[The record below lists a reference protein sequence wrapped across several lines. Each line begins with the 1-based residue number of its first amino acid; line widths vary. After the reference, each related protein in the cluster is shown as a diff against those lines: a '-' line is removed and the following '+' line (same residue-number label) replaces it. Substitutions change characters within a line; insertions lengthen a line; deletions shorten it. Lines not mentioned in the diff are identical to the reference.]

1 MSCEKQHSTQIL
13 QDKVIGIYCLV
24 GDLLKGIHHHEHKE
38 RKVSDS
44 EIISAALVSAL
55 YFKGNQLHSINYMR
69 SHRMIPTMIGKSG
82 FNKRLHKV
90 ASLLMMLFLHV
101 GRLFKYLCAELEYII
116 DSFPLKAFHN
126 IRISRSKLLKGEQW
140 RGFNASKR
148 EYFYGVKVQLITT
161 KSGVQVEI
169 CFSPGSEHDVESLQ
183 KMFMDLPPESSLF
196 GDSAYTVYELEEL
209 YKETELIELK
219 ICRKSNSKRPDKP
232 YQAFIKNAMRKRI
245 ETTICEIIE
254 LTPHSIHAVTQEG
267 FLLKILL
274 FVFVFQLKAII

>member
-1 MSCEKQHSTQIL
+1 ML

-24 GDLLKGIHHHEHKE
+24 DDILKGIHHHEHKE

-44 EIISAALVSAL
+44 EIISTAIVSAL
-55 YFKGNQLHSINYMR
+55 YFKGNQFHAINYMR
-69 SHRMIPTMIGKSG
+69 THAMIPGMIGKSG

-90 ASLLMMLFLHV
+90 ASLLMWLFLHI
-101 GRLFKYLCAELEYII
+101 GRMFKYLCAELEYII
-116 DSFPLKAFHN
+116 DSFPLKVCHN
-126 IRISRSKLLKGEQW
+126 IRINRSKLLTGEQW

-161 KSGVQVEI
+161 KNGIPVEI
-169 CFSPGSEHDVESLQ
+169 CFSPGSEHDVEALQ

-196 GDSAYTVYELEEL
+196 GDSAYTAYELEEL

-219 ICRKSNSKRPDKP
+219 ICRKSNSKKPDKP
-232 YQAFIKNAMRKRI
+232 YHAFIKNAMRKRI
-245 ETTICEIIE
+245 ETTISEIVE
-254 LTPHSIHAVTQEG
+254 MTPHSIHAVTKDG

-274 FVFVFQLKAII
+274 FVLAFQVKAIV

>member
-1 MSCEKQHSTQIL
+1 ML

-24 GDLLKGIHHHEHKE
+24 DYILKGVHHLEHKE

-44 EIISAALVSAL
+44 EIISTALVSAL
-55 YFKGNQLHSINYMR
+55 YFKGNQFHAINYMGT
-69 SHRMIPTMIGKSG
+69 HNMIPAMIGKSG

-90 ASLLMMLFLHV
+90 ASLLMWLFLHI

-116 DSFPLKAFHN
+116 DSFPLKACHN

-161 KSGVQVEI
+161 KHGIPVEL
-169 CFSPGSEHDVESLQ
+169 CFSPGSEHDVEALQ

-196 GDSAYTVYELEEL
+196 GDSAYTAYELEEL
-209 YKETELIELK
+209 YRETELIELK

-232 YQAFIKNAMRKRI
+232 YQAFIKNTMRKRI
-245 ETTICEIIE
+245 ETTISEIVE
-254 LTPHSIHAVTQEG
+254 LTPHSIHAVTKNG

-274 FVFVFQLKAII
+274 FVFAFQVKTII